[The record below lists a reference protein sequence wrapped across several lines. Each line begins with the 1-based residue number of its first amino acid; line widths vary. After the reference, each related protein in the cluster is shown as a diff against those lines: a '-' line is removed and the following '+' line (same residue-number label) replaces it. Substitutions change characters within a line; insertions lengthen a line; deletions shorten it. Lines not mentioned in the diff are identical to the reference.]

1 MSVGETVQVDR
12 QEVGDEVVQ
21 TTSVTPGSTN
31 THSANKSIQ
40 IVQYLAGVLALLVG
54 VRFVLLLLGA
64 RNTGIVQFV
73 YQITEPFVAPYYGI
87 LGQSVTYGP
96 ARFEVASIL
105 AVVGIGVIAFIIIGF
120 IRLLKH

>member
-12 QEVGDEVVQ
+12 QEVGDSVVQ
-21 TTSVTPGSTN
+21 TTSVTPASTD

-40 IVQYLAGVLALLVG
+40 VIQYLAGVLALLVG
-54 VRFVLLLLGA
+54 VRFVLILLGA

-87 LGQSVTYGP
+87 LGQTVSYGP

-105 AVVGIGVIAFIIIGF
+105 SVLGIAVITFIVIGF